1 MTSLTIREPTL
12 VGCSGIGFYG
22 LSADDAGARYQGTGE
37 PALHDAIEGE

>member
-1 MTSLTIREPTL
+1 MTSLAIRQAAP